1 MRVIIYNLNW
11 NIIETIAIS
20 EQITIKINKDIEQ
33 YFWIDLEDFKQKFNN
48 DNFVFLLLSCKQYQS
63 LFPDKINKKNPYETE
78 IDHLVWVYEKY
89 LSKNTYKIWIDSK
102 DHKKLFELLQGI
114 SNNKSALTLIYN
126 NYKNLIWEHIA
137 INNRQNEIDQYISD
151 NILECMQN
159 NLWIL
164 FWEENEITRNK
175 ENNKEMINNIE
186 LLSSTVRD
194 MLYKQLNITDEEKW
208 YVDSIIDKSIESAI
222 EKTTDKDYWY

>member
-1 MRVIIYNLNW
+1 M
-11 NIIETIAIS
+11 
-20 EQITIKINKDIEQ
+20 IKTNKDVEQ

-63 LFPDKINKKNPYETE
+63 LFPDKINKKNSHQTE
-78 IDHLVWVYEKY
+78 IDYLVWVYENY
-89 LSKNTYKIWIDSK
+89 LSKNVHKMWIDPK
-102 DHKKLFELLQGI
+102 DYKKLFDLLQEI
-114 SNNKSALTLIYN
+114 SNNKNALTLIYKD
-126 NYKNLIWEHIA
+126 YEALIWEHTVVI
-137 INNRQNEIDQYISD
+137 NRQNEIDNYIAD
-151 NILECMQN
+151 NIVQCMKN
-159 NLWIL
+159 NLEIL
-164 FWEENEITRNK
+164 FWQENEIARNK

-222 EKTTDKDYWY
+222 EKTTDIKEIDETTVKIIKK